1 MSRTVTKEQLK
12 KSGFGSLR
20 DFMNANKYDA
30 DKGKYVKEKRLL
42 NVKMVNL
49 LQRLK
54 RKQQV
59 LAVLYLLKIKQ
70 VEVQTHLKL
79 EQAT

>member
-30 DKGKYVKEKRLL
+30 DKGKYVNNWCSEIKLL
-42 NVKMVNL
+42 HGIKTSIVSNFGNPIFCVPNL
-49 LQRLK
+49 
-54 RKQQV
+54 V
-59 LAVLYLLKIKQ
+59 P
-70 VEVQTHLKL
+70 
-79 EQAT
+79 